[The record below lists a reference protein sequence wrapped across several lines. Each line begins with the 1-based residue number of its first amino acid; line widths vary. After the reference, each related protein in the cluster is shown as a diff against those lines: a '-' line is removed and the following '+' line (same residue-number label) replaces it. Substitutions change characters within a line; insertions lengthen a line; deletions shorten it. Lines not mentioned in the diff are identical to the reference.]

1 KNSFT
6 SKMDTFCFTS
16 DFILTKRDVKEL
28 KNLFLRKN
36 DLKKEKIRAY
46 QRVIHKYKRDFND
59 FKDIL
64 QKSGDKYSRLPLK
77 IIDKKQEEQI
87 NFKITSLTKHL
98 KQFKQKRE
106 LGKMASFTSMS
117 HSEKIEEIKETR
129 KTLKKVQSELEHGL
143 KKDKKEIQTYN
154 NKIIRSFVEEEWP
167 IYEQFFTAHT
177 IFYGI
182 LFEVVESFLEEELEL
197 QIGDYSKYSLK
208 KDLLTLVLHK
218 QRFIIKLKEKAAQF
232 KNEFLKKI
240 SDWNVDYIPFPSIFY
255 KSGMKI
261 NTTGSDITVSI
272 NPKKVYKNVFNALSQ
287 RYGKIFRL
295 KKPINIDKEGYLITV
310 FYHTGFM
317 MGIVSLLRNSNS
329 KIEED
334 FTRYIKYKKING
346 KACFKIEFKDLADS
360 LFCDWKSQRKRS
372 QEREPESDYTP
383 EKSPK
388 EHHYIQGL
396 RKKIKESQ
404 NFRKIH
410 PKISISIVVGII
422 FVIFSF
428 FFFNSPKIPVVGKND
443 SVKIDFIAWESDEEE
458 NYDVLDPLIDITVW
472 VLMVPITENASTG
485 LVLGLY
491 NNLLNKQQYFNSELV
506 WLNKCIDQNRDGID
520 DNTGQPALTYGNS
533 TDQYFNTYLM
543 IQFKILDIQ
552 KPSQQPSV
560 FNPNPWISFLII
572 FLGIGI
578 IVIFIGGA
586 LIIAISFGGKYRE
599 KKRLSPITVPDNR
612 TYPLKIK
619 LMKYGLLILFLLG
632 VSSITL
638 ATIHA
643 VTPFSHL
650 YYLSKFNPFVYPV
663 LAILFALINIVFI
676 PVYLVLF
683 KKIHKIVQKKRSN
696 S

>member
-1 KNSFT
+1 MKNSFT

-16 DFILTKRDVKEL
+16 DFTLTREDVRVL
-28 KNLFLRKN
+28 KNIFLRKR
-36 DLKKEKIRAY
+36 DLKKDKIRAY
-46 QRVIHKYKRDFND
+46 QRAIHKFKRDFND

-64 QKSGDKYSRLPLK
+64 QKSGDKFSRLPLK
-77 IIDKKQEEQI
+77 IIDKKQEEQL
-87 NFKITSLTKHL
+87 NFKITSLKKHL
-98 KQFKQKRE
+98 KQLKQKKE
-106 LGKMASFTSMS
+106 LRKMVTFTSMS
-117 HSEKIEEIKETR
+117 HSEKIEEIKETQR
-129 KTLKKVQSELEHGL
+129 TLKKVQSELENGL
-143 KKDKKEIQTYN
+143 KKDKKEIETYN
-154 NKIIRSFVEEEWP
+154 NKILSSFVEEEWP
-167 IYEQFFTAHT
+167 IYEQFFKAHT
-177 IFYGI
+177 IFYEI
-182 LFEVVESFLEEELEL
+182 LFEMVESFLEEELEL

-208 KDLLTLVLHK
+208 KDLLTLVLHT
-218 QRFIIKLKEKAAQF
+218 QRFIMKLKEKAAQF
-232 KNEFLKKI
+232 KNELSEKI
-240 SDWNVDYIPFPSIFY
+240 NEWKVDYLPFSGIFH

-261 NTTGSDITVSI
+261 HTDGSNITVSI
-272 NPKKVYKNVFNALSQ
+272 NPKKVYKNIFKALSR
-287 RYGKIFRL
+287 RYGKRFHL
-295 KKPINIDKEGYLITV
+295 KKPINFDKEAYLTTL
-310 FYHTGFM
+310 FYRTGFM
-317 MGIVSLLRNSNS
+317 MGIVSLLKNSNS

-346 KACFKIEFKDLADS
+346 KACFRIEFKDLTDS
-360 LFCDWKSQRKRS
+360 LFYDWKEQRKRS
-372 QEREPESDYTP
+372 RERESESDYTP
-383 EKSPK
+383 EKFRE
-388 EHHYIQGL
+388 EHHYIQRL
-396 RKKIKESQ
+396 RKKIKKSQ

-410 PKISISIVVGII
+410 PKISIPLVVVII

-428 FFFNSPKIPVVGKND
+428 FFFNSPKIPVVGRYD
-443 SVKIDFIAWESDEEE
+443 SVKIDFIAWESDEDE

-491 NNLLNKQQYFNSELV
+491 NNLLDKQQYFNSELV

-560 FNPNPWISFLII
+560 INPNPWIIFLII

-578 IVIFIGGA
+578 IVIFIVGP

-612 TYPLKIK
+612 KIK
-619 LMKYGLLILFLLG
+619 LMKYGFLILFLLG
-632 VSSITL
+632 VSGISL
-638 ATIHA
+638 AIINA

-650 YYLSKFNPFVYPV
+650 YFLSKFNPFVYPV
-663 LAILFALINIVFI
+663 LSILFVLINLVFI

-683 KKIHKIVQKKRSN
+683 RSIHEYVQKKRSN

>member
-1 KNSFT
+1 MKNSFT

-28 KNLFLRKN
+28 KNLFLRKR

-46 QRVIHKYKRDFND
+46 QRAIHKYKRDFND

-106 LGKMASFTSMS
+106 LRKMTSFTSMS
-117 HSEKIEEIKETR
+117 HSEKIEEIKETQ
-129 KTLKKVQSELEHGL
+129 KTLKNVQSELEDGL
-143 KKDKKEIQTYN
+143 KKDKKEIETYN
-154 NKIIRSFVEEEWP
+154 NKILRSFVEEEWS

-177 IFYGI
+177 IFYEI
-182 LFEVVESFLEEELEL
+182 LFEMVESFLEEELEL
-197 QIGDYSKYSLK
+197 QIVDYSKYSLK
-208 KDLLTLVLHK
+208 HELLTLVLHK
-218 QRFIIKLKEKAAQF
+218 QRFIMKLKEKTAQF
-232 KNEFLKKI
+232 KNELLKKI

-272 NPKKVYKNVFNALSQ
+272 NPKKVYKNVFKALSR
-287 RYGKIFRL
+287 RYGKKFRL
-295 KKPINIDKEGYLITV
+295 KKPINIDKEGYLITQ
-310 FYHTGFM
+310 FYRTGFM
-317 MGIVSLLRNSNS
+317 MGIVSLLKNSNS

-346 KACFKIEFKDLADS
+346 KACFKIEFKNLADS
-360 LFCDWKSQRKRS
+360 LFYDWKDQRKHSR
-372 QEREPESDYTP
+372 EREPESDYTP
-383 EKSPK
+383 EKFREK
-388 EHHYIQGL
+388 HHYIQRL

-410 PKISISIVVGII
+410 PKISIPLVVGII

-428 FFFNSPKIPVVGKND
+428 FFFNSPKIPVVGKYD
-443 SVKIDFIAWESDEEE
+443 SVKIDFIAWESDEDE

-472 VLMVPITENASTG
+472 ILMVPITENSSTG
-485 LVLGLY
+485 LIMGLY
-491 NNLLNKQQYFNSELV
+491 NNLLDKQQYFNSELV

-552 KPSQQPSV
+552 KVSHQSKSFNWSNNILLYIIGYISV
-560 FNPNPWISFLII
+560 V
-572 FLGIGI
+572 FLGVGI
-578 IVIFIGGA
+578 IM
-586 LIIAISFGGKYRE
+586 IAISYVSKR
-599 KKRLSPITVPDNR
+599 KVRKRLIPIVESNTKTR
-612 TYPLKIK
+612 KIK
-619 LMKYGLLILFLLG
+619 LMKYGFLILFLLC
-632 VSSITL
+632 VSGITL
-638 ATIHA
+638 AIIHA
-643 VTPFSHL
+643 VAPFSHL
-650 YYLSKFNPFVYPV
+650 YFLSKFNPFVYPV
-663 LAILFALINIVFI
+663 LTILFVLINIVFI

-683 KKIHKIVQKKRSN
+683 KRIHEYVLKKRSN